1 MPFELVV
8 YILNHRYLALN
19 KALYGE
25 EHGFGERIRLLE
37 MVSGQRGFEIK
48 LPVLCRCV
56 KDLPF
61 LETGRIEKLALC
73 DINPR

>member
-37 MVSGQRGFEIK
+37 MVSGQRRFEIK
-48 LPVLCRCV
+48 LPVLCRYV
-56 KDLPF
+56 HELPF
-61 LETGRIEKLALC
+61 LETGQIKKLALC
-73 DINPR
+73 DIISR